1 MKERRFVREVLESKQ
16 RILVLS
22 FIVGAVFFLLLARLW
37 HLQILNADDYQAMS
51 ENNRLRFVPVA
62 AFRGAIM
69 DRSGTVLVSNR
80 PSFSLAVVPQEVK
93 DKEALLTQLSTLLEI
108 DRAEMAERWDKN
120 KGRAKYYP
128 IVLASNIT
136 RDQVEIVE
144 ENRLRLPG
152 VEIEMKPVREY
163 SNGVLAS
170 HLLGYIGEISEKE
183 LNLKGFEEYNPGDYI
198 GKNGIERALENELH
212 GEDGGRQFE
221 VDARGRVLRTIS
233 ETYPTVGNSVVLTI
247 DAEIQKKAEKAFG
260 EQAGAAV
267 AMDVNNGEILA
278 FVSNPGFDPA
288 LFSGKLPPDIW
299 KGYLEDKRRPLENKA
314 LSGQYPPGSTFK
326 IITALAGLQDNIIN
340 NSSSVDCN
348 GSHTLG
354 TSTFKCWNRRGHGYT
369 NLRKSLRESCDV
381 FYYQLGEKLGVDK
394 IAAASRAFMLGSPL
408 GVELLNE
415 KAGLIPTSEWK
426 QERFGKRWFHGE
438 TLPVA
443 IGQGYVLTT
452 PIQLASMI
460 ATVANEGTIYR
471 PHLVKRIVDS
481 DGKPLRETKPEVIGT
496 ASFSKESFRL
506 VKQGLFAVV
515 NDPGG
520 TGAQARLYDF
530 RVAGKTGTSQVVKL
544 RDSKRSTPYQFR
556 DHALFVAFAP
566 FDKPEIA
573 VAVVVEHGEHGGS
586 AAAPIAGRILRAYFD
601 SKKPAVKV
609 PAKAPKDEDADQE
622 ILNEPTDTVES
633 ETTDGHAAD
642 GASADGEAA
651 ND

>member
-1 MKERRFVREVLESKQ
+1 MKERRFVREVVESKK
-16 RILVLS
+16 RILILS
-22 FIVGAVFFLLLARLW
+22 FVVGAVFFLLLTRLW
-37 HLQILNADDYQAMS
+37 HLQILRSDDYREMS

-62 AFRGAIM
+62 ASRGAIL
-69 DRSGTVLVSNR
+69 DRSGKVLVSNR
-80 PSFSLAVVPQEVK
+80 PSFSLAVVPQEVL
-93 DKEALLTQLSTLLEI
+93 DKESLLTQLSALLGL
-108 DRAEMAERWDKN
+108 DRAEMDERWQKS

-128 IVLASNIT
+128 IVLASNIS
-136 RDQVEIVE
+136 RDQVEILE

-163 SNGVLAS
+163 TNGTLAA
-170 HLLGYIGEISEKE
+170 HLLGYISEISEKE
-183 LNLKGFEEYNPGDYI
+183 LNAKGYAEYNPGDYV
-198 GKNGIERALENELH
+198 GKNGIERALEAELH
-212 GEDGGRQFE
+212 GDDGGRQLE

-247 DAEIQKKAEKAFG
+247 DAAVQKQAERAFG

-267 AMDVNNGEILA
+267 AMDVNSGEILA

-288 LFSGKLPPDIW
+288 LFSGKLPPDVW
-299 KGYLEDKRRPLENKA
+299 NGYLEDKRRPLENKA

-326 IITALAGLQDNIIN
+326 VVTALAGLYDNRIN
-340 NSSSVDCN
+340 DSTTVNCD
-348 GSHTLG
+348 GSYSLG
-354 TSTFKCWNRRGHGYT
+354 TSTFKCWNKRGHGTT

-381 FYYQLGEKLGVDK
+381 YYYQLGEKLGVDR
-394 IAAASRAFMLGSPL
+394 IASAARAFRLGAPM
-408 GVELLNE
+408 GVELQNE

-426 QERFGKRWFHGE
+426 QKRFGKRWFHGE
-438 TLPVA
+438 TLPVS

-471 PHLVKRIVDS
+471 PHLVKRIVDA
-481 DGKPLRETKPEVIGT
+481 DGKPLRETRPEVIGT
-496 ASFSKESFRL
+496 TSFSKEAYRQ
-506 VKQGLFAVV
+506 VKQGLYAVV
-515 NDPGG
+515 NEPGG
-520 TGAQARLYDF
+520 TGAMARLYDVK
-530 RVAGKTGTSQVVKL
+530 VAGKTGTSQVVKM
-544 RDSKRSTPYQFR
+544 RDSKQGTPYQFR

-601 SKKPAVKV
+601 GKKPPRKEASSVSKEAEG
-609 PAKAPKDEDADQE
+609 PEEDEKAATLK
-622 ILNEPTDTVES
+622 EPQDS
-633 ETTDGHAAD
+633 
-642 GASADGEAA
+642 GEKP

>member
-1 MKERRFVREVLESKQ
+1 MKERRFVREVVESKQ

-22 FIVGAVFFLLLARLW
+22 FIVGAVFFLLLMRLW
-37 HLQILNADDYQAMS
+37 HLQILNTDDYQAMS

-62 AFRGAIM
+62 ASRGAIL
-69 DRSGTVLVSNR
+69 DRNGVVLVSNR
-80 PSFSLAVVPQEVK
+80 PSFSLAVIPQEVK
-93 DKEALLTQLSTLLEI
+93 DKESLLTQLSSLLAL
-108 DRAEMAERWDKN
+108 DRAEMSERWEKN

-163 SNGVLAS
+163 SSGVLGA

-183 LNLKGFEEYNPGDYI
+183 LSYKGFEEYNPGDYV

-247 DAEIQKKAEKAFG
+247 DAAIQKQTERAFG

-267 AMDVNNGEILA
+267 AMDVNSGEILA
-278 FVSNPGFDPA
+278 FVSNPGFDPS
-288 LFSGKLPPDIW
+288 LFSGKLPPEIW
-299 KGYLEDKRRPLENKA
+299 KGYLEDKRHPLENKA

-326 IITALAGLQDNIIN
+326 IITAMAGLQDNTIN
-340 NSSSVDCN
+340 ESTSVNCS
-348 GSHTLG
+348 GSYALG
-354 TSTFKCWNRRGHGYT
+354 TSTFKCWNKRGHGT
-369 NLRKSLRESCDV
+369 TSLRKSLRESCDV
-381 FYYQLGEKLGVDK
+381 YYYQLGEKLGVDK
-394 IAAASRAFMLGSPL
+394 IAAAAKAFRLGSPM
-408 GVELLNE
+408 GVELQNE
-415 KAGLIPTSEWK
+415 KPGLIPTSEWK
-426 QERFGKRWFHGE
+426 QKRYGKRWFHGE

-443 IGQGYVLTT
+443 IGQGFVLTT

-460 ATVANEGTIYR
+460 ATVANEGTIFR
-471 PHLVKRIVDS
+471 PHLVKRIVDA
-481 DGKPLRETKPEVIGT
+481 DGKLLRETKPEVIGNT
-496 ASFSKESFRL
+496 AFSKESYRL
-506 VKQGLFAVV
+506 VKQGLLAVV
-515 NDPGG
+515 NESGG
-520 TGAQARLYDF
+520 TGAMARLYDVK
-530 RVAGKTGTSQVVKL
+530 VAGKTGTSQVVKM
-544 RDSKRSTPYQFR
+544 RDSKQGTPYQFR

-601 SKKPAVKV
+601 GKKPVRKV
-609 PAKAPKDEDADQE
+609 PSGPPKDEDNAEDDETAADV
-622 ILNEPTDTVES
+622 NEPSVNG
-633 ETTDGHAAD
+633 ETSDD
-642 GASADGEAA
+642 
-651 ND
+651 